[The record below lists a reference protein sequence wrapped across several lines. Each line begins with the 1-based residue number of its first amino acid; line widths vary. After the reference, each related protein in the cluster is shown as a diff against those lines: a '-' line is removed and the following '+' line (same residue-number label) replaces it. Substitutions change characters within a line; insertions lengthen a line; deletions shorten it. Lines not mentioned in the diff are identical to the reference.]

1 VLPKREEGGY
11 LRGEIEALHVS
22 RTVVAIAG
30 EEYVVVAGDT
40 RKSSS
45 LSILTRGA
53 SKVARISDSAVF
65 AASGF
70 DGDLQQLQ
78 KILKSSA
85 IRYRQRHGRQM
96 GASAL
101 AQMLSNTLY
110 FKRFFPYYAFCL
122 VAGID
127 GDGRGCV
134 YTFDAIGSKERTGYH
149 AAGSGDA
156 LIKPVLDNQLQTPSP
171 LLHPPQ
177 PSTTTL
183 SREDA
188 VDVVKD
194 VFAGAG
200 ERDIFT
206 GDGVEL
212 LMLSRDGSASREVMP
227 LKQD

>member
-1 VLPKREEGGY
+1 M
-11 LRGEIEALHVS
+11 
-22 RTVVAIAG
+22 
-30 EEYVVVAGDT
+30 VVAGDT
-40 RKSSS
+40 RKSRG
-45 LSILTRGA
+45 LSIMTRSA
-53 SKVARISDSAVF
+53 SRIVQVTETAVF

-78 KILKSSA
+78 KMLKA
-85 IRYRQRHGRQM
+85 TAVRYHHRHGRQLR
-96 GASAL
+96 APAL

-110 FKRFFPYYAFCL
+110 FRRFFPYFAFCM

-127 GDGRGCV
+127 SDGRGCV
-134 YTFDAIGSKERTGYH
+134 FNFDAIGSKERTGYH

-156 LIKPVLDNQLQTPSP
+156 LIKPVLDNQLKTPSP

-188 VDVVKD
+188 IDVLKD

-206 GDGVEL
+206 GDNLEL
-212 LMLSRDGSASREVMP
+212 LVLSRDGSRFQEYMP
-227 LKQD
+227 LKKD